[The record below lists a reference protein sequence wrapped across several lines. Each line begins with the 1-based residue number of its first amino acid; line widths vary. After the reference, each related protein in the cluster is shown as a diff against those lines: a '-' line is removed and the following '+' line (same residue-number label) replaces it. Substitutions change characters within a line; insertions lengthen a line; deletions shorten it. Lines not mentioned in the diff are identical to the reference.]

1 MTFKEF
7 VNKLIKLKQENPE
20 ISNCIAENYYLKSIH
35 DKDNNFSPCLFFYL
49 QSEGQ
54 LKLMS
59 VYDLS
64 NYTDREVK
72 EINYSQELGHNI
84 VFIEGKVTDDI
95 ED

>member
-7 VNKLIKLKQENPE
+7 VKKIIKLKQENPE
-20 ISNCIAENYYLKSIH
+20 IAPCIEGNYYLMSIN
-35 DKDNNFSPCLFFYL
+35 DKDDNFKPCLFFYL
-49 QSEGQ
+49 QGEGQ
-54 LKLMS
+54 LKLIS

-64 NYTDREVK
+64 NYADREIK

-84 VFIEGKVTDDI
+84 VFIEGKVTYDI